1 MTPLAHKTSKTMAKV
16 KIGLI
21 WLSATILA
29 LPNGIFHNF
38 DYVDD
43 YEGGLKPFC
52 TTEEVPKYQA
62 PLVDYDYDDHEN
74 HTIYNQTI
82 FGQNE
87 TTNSNYDSEE
97 PVFLTNFKVYIIIN
111 FVIQYGVPTLLLT
124 YSYVRMGIR
133 LWTNQTPGNAD
144 DRRDEGGFQLE
155 FVSISRVI
163 NHMTCYKFEW
173 KIYLKKKKSFTR
185 FALQSECCNSN
196 Q

>member
-38 DYVDD
+38 DYVYDEFS
-43 YEGGLKPFC
+43 EGGLKPFC

-62 PLVDYDYDDHEN
+62 PLVDYDYDAHEN
-74 HTIYNQTI
+74 QTIYNHTI

-87 TTNSNYDSEE
+87 TNSNYDYEE

-144 DRRDEGGFQLE
+144 TQY
-155 FVSISRVI
+155 VVA
-163 NHMTCYKFEW
+163 
-173 KIYLKKKKSFTR
+173 YLNKMSCSGSKTTT
-185 FALQSECCNSN
+185 A
-196 Q
+196 